1 MAQQLMIVFS
11 ALVAVA
17 SAVVV
22 PGPGLALPA
31 LGAYPGLGYP
41 KLAAPVYPGVAKL
54 AVAKVAAPEPYDPN
68 PQYSFS
74 YDVHDSSTGDVKNQ
88 QESRSGDV
96 VQGSYSLIE
105 ADGTR
110 RVVEY
115 TADPVHGF
123 NAVVHREGAVVKAA
137 KVLAPAP
144 LLHAPVVAKVPAYG
158 LPAYG
163 AALAPAYHGPALPA
177 LPALAPAY
185 HGPAL
190 APAAYSPYGYH

>member
-1 MAQQLMIVFS
+1 MAQKLLLVLS
-11 ALVAVA
+11 ALLAVS
-17 SAVVV
+17 SAVLV

-31 LGAYPGLGYP
+31 LPAYPSLGAPVYP
-41 KLAAPVYPGVAKL
+41 KLAAPVYPGLAKV

-110 RVVEY
+110 RIVEY

-123 NAVVHREGAVVKAA
+123 NAVVHREGVAVKAVAPVA

-144 LLHAPVVAKVPAYG
+144 LLHAPVVAK

-163 AALAPAYHGPALPA
+163 PALAPAYHAPAYG
-177 LPALAPAY
+177 PALAPAY

-190 APAAYSPYGYH
+190 GPAYSPLAYH

>member
-1 MAQQLMIVFS
+1 MAQKLLLVFS
-11 ALVAVA
+11 ALLAVS
-17 SAVVV
+17 SAVLV
-22 PGPGLALPA
+22 PGPGLALPGYPS
-31 LGAYPGLGYP
+31 LGAPVYP
-41 KLAAPVYPGVAKL
+41 KLAAPVYPGLAKL
-54 AVAKVAAPEPYDPN
+54 AVAKVAGPEPYDPN

-110 RVVEY
+110 RIVEY

-123 NAVVHREGAVVKAA
+123 NAVVHREGVAVKAVAPVA

-144 LLHAPVVAKVPAYG
+144 LLHAPVVAK

-163 AALAPAYHGPALPA
+163 PAYGPALAPAYHAPAYG
-177 LPALAPAY
+177 PALAPAY

-190 APAAYSPYGYH
+190 GPAYSPLGYH